1 MTAVTQAI
9 SERRSARAYLS
20 RPVSA
25 GLVRDIIEVARRTP
39 SSSNMQPWRLS
50 VMAGPDLDRLR
61 DAVRQSI
68 AANPAAEGA
77 EYKIY
82 AANLKDPY
90 NRRRI
95 KCAEDLYGTVGIPRE
110 NKMARLMQFARNFD
124 FYGAPVGMILS
135 IDRTMEQGQ
144 WADVGM
150 FLQSILLLAHE
161 RGLSACPQAAWAAMH
176 KTYARIL
183 AAREYVVFCGI
194 RLAMPT
200 SRSRSTARHRARF
213 VRGDRGDARFY
224 GGRARGG
231 GDTCGLDQPQDGAG
245 CRQQDHDNP
254 GSQFPNRQQQE
265 ARQRYGEV
273 ARGEHGAGPHRIVER
288 RAKDADDGGVG
299 AAHGSLRGGAQ
310 T

>member
-1 MTAVTQAI
+1 MTTVTQAI

-25 GLVRDIIEVARRTP
+25 DLIRDIVEIARRTP

-50 VMAGPDLDRLR
+50 VMAGADLDRLR
-61 DAVRQSI
+61 GAVRQSL
-68 AANPAAEGA
+68 AANPAAEGS

-95 KCAEDLYGTVGIPRE
+95 KCAEDLYGTIGISRD

-150 FLQSILLLAHE
+150 FVQSILLLAHE

-176 KTYARIL
+176 KTVRAHL
-183 AAREYVVFCGI
+183 ALPAEYIVFCGI
-194 RLAMPT
+194 SLGYPDLAQPINGLVT
-200 SRSRSTARHRARF
+200 DRASF
-213 VRGDRGDARFY
+213 DEIA
-224 GGRARGG
+224 
-231 GDTCGLDQPQDGAG
+231 
-245 CRQQDHDNP
+245 
-254 GSQFPNRQQQE
+254 E
-265 ARQRYGEV
+265 
-273 ARGEHGAGPHRIVER
+273 
-288 RAKDADDGGVG
+288 
-299 AAHGSLRGGAQ
+299 LRGFAAE
-310 T
+310 TAAEMAV